1 MNSLVGFPIFVE
13 VRESCILSGRN
24 FYELGGSSNMTA
36 TLPDQDNAIFERLLR
51 GSAKQ
56 SYDPEVDVDWDAPL
70 VDGKWGITPERISIY
85 GTELWDSLTLEQQIT
100 LSNHEA
106 GSMVSAAVWFEL
118 MLMQVM
124 LRDLYDDDMK
134 GAHMHYAL
142 TEVADECRHS
152 TMFGKTT
159 TKLDVP
165 AYGPA
170 PKIHAA
176 GRLYVKHVKGPA
188 AFAGILVVE
197 EILDVWQ
204 REMMN
209 DERVQPLMRQI
220 SRIHVIEE
228 ARHMSFAREEVR
240 RGMHGLSRRQ
250 LMTQRAMVAHV
261 VTLVTKALVNSQV
274 YASVGIDPKVGLA
287 AARSNPNY
295 QQTLNE
301 WGAKS
306 VAFIREVGLLG
317 KRNEK
322 VWRGAFLIP

>member
-1 MNSLVGFPIFVE
+1 
-13 VRESCILSGRN
+13 
-24 FYELGGSSNMTA
+24 MTA

-51 GSAKQ
+51 GSSKQ
-56 SYDPEVDVDWDAPL
+56 CYDPEVEVDWAHPL